1 MKVLLASDGFVTDDV
16 LRTAMSAAA
25 PEAQLAAIASTWP
38 VPPYGD
44 VGEVREAAGDE
55 DELVAALRGCDVAFS
70 HTFPFTRKVIEACP
84 DLKMIAICRGGPVNV
99 NIEAASDHGVLV
111 SYAPG
116 RNAVA
121 TAEHS
126 VGMILAAMRQIPQRN
141 AELLAG
147 QWRSDYYIFDNVG
160 PEVGSSTVGVIGYG
174 AVGRRVAHVMASFGG
189 DVLIHDPWAAD
200 RSGEGVAFVD
210 TLEELLRRSDIVTL
224 HARATP
230 DNHHMIDAEALA
242 LMPAN
247 SVFVNCARGELV
259 DYDAVCDA
267 LDSGHL
273 FAAGFD
279 VLPAEPLPLDH
290 RLMSTPR
297 VVLTPHLAGASKE
310 AARLAARIGAA
321 DIAAFIRG
329 ERPAHL
335 ANPNA
340 FERK

>member
-189 DVLIHDPWAAD
+189 DVLVHDPWAAD

-210 TLEELLRRSDIVTL
+210 TLEELLSLVDVVSLHVDGRPENTGFFGEDEFAAMRPRSFFLNLSRGSVFD
-224 HARATP
+224 HR
-230 DNHHMIDAEALA
+230 ALA
-242 LMPAN
+242 
-247 SVFVNCARGELV
+247 
-259 DYDAVCDA
+259 DA
-267 LDSGHL
+267 LRSG
-273 FAAGFD
+273 
-279 VLPAEPLPLDH
+279 
-290 RLMSTPR
+290 
-297 VVLTPHLAGASKE
+297 HLAGAAVDVHPTEPRRAGE
-310 AARLAARIGAA
+310 AREASTAGAGSRSTSA
-321 DIAAFIRG
+321 TG
-329 ERPAHL
+329 PASSGV
-335 ANPNA
+335 PP
-340 FERK
+340 

>member
-1 MKVLLASDGFVTDDV
+1 MD
-16 LRTAMSAAA
+16 
-25 PEAQLAAIASTWP
+25 PEP
-38 VPPYGD
+38 RD
-44 VGEVREAAGDE
+44 
-55 DELVAALRGCDVAFS
+55 
-70 HTFPFTRKVIEACP
+70 
-84 DLKMIAICRGGPVNV
+84 
-99 NIEAASDHGVLV
+99 
-111 SYAPG
+111 
-116 RNAVA
+116 
-121 TAEHS
+121 
-126 VGMILAAMRQIPQRN
+126 
-141 AELLAG
+141 
-147 QWRSDYYIFDNVG
+147 
-160 PEVGSSTVGVIGYG
+160 
-174 AVGRRVAHVMASFGG
+174 
-189 DVLIHDPWAAD
+189 
-200 RSGEGVAFVD
+200 
-210 TLEELLRRSDIVTL
+210 
-224 HARATP
+224 
-230 DNHHMIDAEALA
+230 DAEALA
-242 LMPAN
+242 LMPAY

>member
-160 PEVGSSTVGVIGYG
+160 LEVGSSTVGVIGYG
-174 AVGRRVAHVMASFGG
+174 AVGRRVAHIMASFGG
-189 DVLIHDPWAAD
+189 DVLVHDPWAAD

-290 RLMSTPR
+290 RLMSTSR

>member
-189 DVLIHDPWAAD
+189 DVLVHDPWAAD

-230 DNHHMIDAEALA
+230 DNH
-242 LMPAN
+242 
-247 SVFVNCARGELV
+247 RGELV

>member
-1 MKVLLASDGFVTDDV
+1 MKVLLASDGFVTDAV
-16 LRTAMSAAA
+16 LRTA
-25 PEAQLAAIASTWP
+25 LARALPDVETASIASTWP
-38 VPPYGD
+38 VPPFRDIGD
-44 VGEVREAAGDE
+44 VREAAGDE
-55 DELVAALRGCDVAFS
+55 DELIEALDGCDVAFS

-189 DVLIHDPWAAD
+189 DVLVHDPWAAD

-247 SVFVNCARGELV
+247 S
-259 DYDAVCDA
+259 
-267 LDSGHL
+267 
-273 FAAGFD
+273 
-279 VLPAEPLPLDH
+279 
-290 RLMSTPR
+290 
-297 VVLTPHLAGASKE
+297 
-310 AARLAARIGAA
+310 ARIGAA

>member
-1 MKVLLASDGFVTDDV
+1 M
-16 LRTAMSAAA
+16 AAA
-25 PEAQLAAIASTWP
+25 WR
-38 VPPYGD
+38 VPPDGD

-174 AVGRRVAHVMASFGG
+174 AVGRRVAHIMASFGG
-189 DVLIHDPWAAD
+189 DVLVHDPWAAD

-210 TLEELLRRSDIVTL
+210 TLEVVERGSEE
-224 HARATP
+224 HA
-230 DNHHMIDAEALA
+230 EQ
-242 LMPAN
+242 
-247 SVFVNCARGELV
+247 
-259 DYDAVCDA
+259 
-267 LDSGHL
+267 
-273 FAAGFD
+273 
-279 VLPAEPLPLDH
+279 
-290 RLMSTPR
+290 
-297 VVLTPHLAGASKE
+297 
-310 AARLAARIGAA
+310 LAALLG
-321 DIAAFIRG
+321 
-329 ERPAHL
+329 
-335 ANPNA
+335 
-340 FERK
+340 

>member
-189 DVLIHDPWAAD
+189 DVLVHDP
-200 RSGEGVAFVD
+200 
-210 TLEELLRRSDIVTL
+210 
-224 HARATP
+224 
-230 DNHHMIDAEALA
+230 
-242 LMPAN
+242 
-247 SVFVNCARGELV
+247 
-259 DYDAVCDA
+259 
-267 LDSGHL
+267 
-273 FAAGFD
+273 
-279 VLPAEPLPLDH
+279 
-290 RLMSTPR
+290 
-297 VVLTPHLAGASKE
+297 
-310 AARLAARIGAA
+310 
-321 DIAAFIRG
+321 
-329 ERPAHL
+329 
-335 ANPNA
+335 
-340 FERK
+340 